1 MKYFDLRKIDK
12 NNPDFLEWKRKAEE
26 LTEELNKCAT
36 HCERMDFLKNNRHWG
51 SSIKRILKDT
61 FGNLCWYSDSSG
73 EGQYLDVDHF
83 RPKGSSK
90 NGEGVQLLEGG
101 YWWLA
106 YDYENYRLS
115 CEVVNRGGKKDCFPI
130 EDVTV
135 IGNIDLEKATL
146 LDPCVESDTRLIG
159 YREGGQIVP
168 ETSDPLDCRRVK
180 ESIRVYRLNDF
191 VDGRNDVIQRS
202 RFVFGIYKRLL
213 SIDVEDE
220 LFVSCREELKAII
233 GRKSAYS
240 SVAYNYLMNLSIELE
255 IESAINTF
263 KECLNKYYYDK

>member
-36 HCERMDFLKNNRHWG
+36 HCERMDFLKNKRHWG

-73 EGQYLDVDHF
+73 EGHYLDVDHF

-115 CEVVNRGGKKDCFPI
+115 CEVVNRGGKKDRFPI

-180 ESIRVYRLNDF
+180 ESIRVYILNEF
-191 VDGRNDVIQRS
+191 VNERNNVIVDS
-202 RFVFGIYKRLL
+202 RLL
-213 SIDVEDE
+213 FDDYKDLLSRDVEDKY
-220 LFVSCREELKAII
+220 FVRWKERLKSILCRK
-233 GRKSAYS
+233 RAYS
-240 SVAYNYLMNLSIELE
+240 SVAFNYLMNISIELE
-255 IESAINTF
+255 IKREIDTF
-263 KECLNKYYYDK
+263 QECLKKYYYDE